1 MCPNNVAVKWNSFGE
16 IMRLT
21 RETILTKLGEN
32 KERLRELGVRRI
44 GLFGSWA
51 RNEAD
56 EDSDID
62 FVVEFEE
69 GEKNFDNFI
78 ALAFFLE
85 ELLGRKVDLLTLEG
99 ISPYIRPFVE
109 KEAIYERV

>member
-51 RNEAD
+51 RDEAD
-56 EDSDID
+56 EGSDID
-62 FVVEFEE
+62 FVEFEE
-69 GEKNFDNFI
+69 GEKIFGNLV

-85 ELLGRKVDLLTLEG
+85 ELLGWKVDLLTLEG